1 MQFNNDAR
9 RALSESDIYN
19 TPQKAV
25 FKALA
30 WSKGDLIM
38 ANRTGTYVAFDGL
51 GETDP
56 AKSDFKYYATIQ
68 AWSANKNIEFNI
80 TNSHEKTY
88 AVRDSSAKTTLY
100 ARIQERLR
108 ASKNMLV
115 ILTKDTRYTGSVLS
129 YEIEQAIDNY
139 KIPLIIAYPGYSAIC
154 DVDALSNLWPK
165 TLAERI
171 GNAGVEAIHIA
182 FKKEPIFDAI
192 SQFYVNGKHLSSGKN
207 YYNRQSYID
216 WGFVE

>member
-1 MQFNNDAR
+1 
-9 RALSESDIYN
+9 
-19 TPQKAV
+19 
-25 FKALA
+25 
-30 WSKGDLIM
+30 M

-51 GETDP
+51 GEADP
-56 AKSDFKYYATIQ
+56 TKSDFRYYATIQ
-68 AWSANKNIEFNI
+68 AWSANKNIEFSL

-88 AVRDSSAKTTLY
+88 AVRDSSLKATLY
-100 ARIQERLR
+100 SRIQERLR

-115 ILTKDTRYTGSVLS
+115 IITKDTRYTGSVLS
-129 YEIEQAIDNY
+129 YEIEQAIDTY
-139 KIPLIIAYPGYSAIC
+139 KIPLIIAYPEYSAIC

-192 SQFYVNGKHLSSGKN
+192 SRFYVNGEHLSSGKN

-216 WGFVE
+216 LGLVE